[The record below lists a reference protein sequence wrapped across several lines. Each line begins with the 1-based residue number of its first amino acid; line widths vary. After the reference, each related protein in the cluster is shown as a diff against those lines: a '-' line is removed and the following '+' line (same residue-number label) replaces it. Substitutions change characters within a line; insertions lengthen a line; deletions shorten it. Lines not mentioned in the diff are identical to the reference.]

1 MLLERDGNKLRAF
14 CLYRDSD
21 MYTLGTRISDFDEDS
36 GVARQLDS
44 LINTGRRAYRGD
56 NPGHGNT

>member
-21 MYTLGTRISDFDEDS
+21 MYTLGTRISDFDEDEVTIQGTVIPS
-36 GVARQLDS
+36 NASVWPQR
-44 LINTGRRAYRGD
+44 N
-56 NPGHGNT
+56 